1 MDLNLECVAQNN
13 DDAPND
19 LEFYWYQDGRE
30 ITPSSRITINSTS
43 ENATWIASSELVV
56 TGVTDSDSGE
66 YRCTAT
72 NRDIV
77 DGITTTSS
85 VTVLCKYW
93 CLCKHWMNSLL
104 RESELEESKIPLF
117 LSQHSCSTSSAFL
130 LWSGEKKCKHRFA
143 SCVQSRCSATY
154 HIFRDQEEV

>member
-13 DDAPND
+13 DDAPNN

-43 ENATWIASSELVV
+43 ENATRAASSELVV
-56 TGVTDSDSGE
+56 MGVTDSDSGE

-85 VTVLCKYW
+85 VTVLCKY
-93 CLCKHWMNSLL
+93 
-104 RESELEESKIPLF
+104 
-117 LSQHSCSTSSAFL
+117 
-130 LWSGEKKCKHRFA
+130 
-143 SCVQSRCSATY
+143 
-154 HIFRDQEEV
+154 